1 MGRDGWRMAS
11 REANGAR
18 VIGVPVPDASFFKRV
33 RAAGR
38 LQPGDVPKQGL
49 TLKAAEATRLLRGI
63 IRFVAD
69 IPADTSPVVVWQAD
83 GSELWVD
90 ISTVSMACA
99 PSLVRVSV
107 KVGCDQLPDA
117 AVVTVP
123 FGVGSA
129 AAPTG
134 LVMSTLTRLDGPPVV
149 VDRWTAGPDGLRL
162 GGRPGAGP
170 AAVRRMGTDKAG
182 LALIPGSIAAGAST
196 LLIQPMSRNDLSALG
211 R

>member
-1 MGRDGWRMAS
+1 MAGRGVI
-11 REANGAR
+11 GAQ
-18 VIGVPVPDASFFKRV
+18 VIGVPVADASFFTRV

-38 LQPGDVPKQGL
+38 LEPGDVPKQGL

-69 IPADTSPVVVWQAD
+69 VPADTSPVVVWQAD

-90 ISTVSMACA
+90 IATVTMACA
-99 PSLVRVSV
+99 PSLVRISV

-123 FGVGSA
+123 FGVGSPQ
-129 AAPTG
+129 APTG

-149 VDRWTAGPDGLRL
+149 VDRWTPALTAFAWEAVLELARRL
-162 GGRPGAGP
+162 CAE
-170 AAVRRMGTDKAG
+170 MGTDKAG
-182 LALIPGSIAAGAST
+182 LALIPGSIAAGASI
-196 LLIQPMSRNDLSALG
+196 LLIQPMSRHDLSALG